1 MPTASGPSVADEARI
16 SIEIRRAD
24 AADEPALTA
33 IDLETRSAAVTPAPD
48 PAPGY
53 AVFDGRAAAQ
63 DTLVAV
69 VEGEPAGL
77 IAIAHPTAL
86 ESHSHVYEVI
96 ELAVATEQRRNGIGR
111 ALLEAA
117 VGEAAARGARRLTL
131 RVLSTNPGARA
142 LYESAGFAVEG
153 VLRGEF
159 LLEGRYVDDLLMAR
173 ALTPRPERYL

>member
-1 MPTASGPSVADEARI
+1 MPTASGPWMADPDRI
-16 SIEIRRAD
+16 SIEIRLAG

-33 IDLETRSAAVTPAPD
+33 IDLQTRSAAVTPAPD
-48 PAPGY
+48 PAPGF
-53 AVFDGRAAAQ
+53 ALFDGRATPQ

-69 VEGEPAGL
+69 LEGEPVGL
-77 IAIAHPTAL
+77 IAIAHPTGL

-96 ELAVATEQRRNGIGR
+96 DLAVATEYQRQGIGR
-111 ALLEAA
+111 ALVGAA

-131 RVLSTNPGARA
+131 RVLSSNPGARA

-153 VLRGEF
+153 VLREEF

-173 ALTPRPERYL
+173 ALTPEA